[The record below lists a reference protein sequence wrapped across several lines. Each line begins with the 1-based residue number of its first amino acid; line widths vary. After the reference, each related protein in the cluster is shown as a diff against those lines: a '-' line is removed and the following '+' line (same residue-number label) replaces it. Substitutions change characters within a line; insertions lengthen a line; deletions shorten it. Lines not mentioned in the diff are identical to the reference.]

1 MAAAP
6 ASSDEDVTRGEVA
19 RGAGLVGLSRAAAL
33 IEVVAQPLF
42 IWLFGLPTYGIYVA
56 LWAAINF
63 VENVVDLSLT
73 SALQRLVPTG
83 DEEEAHAAVKAALLV
98 TVLPAAAIA
107 LLVTLNAGWVAS
119 FFHAA
124 PADKAI
130 LPTAI
135 ALFAWGLPLWTFIE
149 IATSAAR
156 ARRAFGPEIRLRLFW
171 EQIARIAFALAFF
184 GLGAGGLGL
193 VLAHLGSL
201 TLTAFLCLPLLARF
215 YDPRLLVRARIRG
228 GGVRLLLTTGLA
240 LLPANAARRFLV
252 DGPAVIINL
261 LLPGTRGAEASGLF
275 EIARKLA
282 TLPLAVRQAFQY
294 VMAPVA
300 AHQAR
305 ADRSRIAPL
314 YRFASR
320 LSTALVVPLAGWL
333 AFAGPDI
340 LSLYR
345 PEVMA
350 ALPLLY
356 ILVAA
361 RAAEAIVG
369 PATPIVEMTGHRIL
383 PLVNSLVGVASWA
396 ALSLWLVPL
405 YGAPGMAV
413 AVGAATV
420 AIAYMATLELQLT
433 ERLSPFDRKLF
444 LGLGTALAGVA
455 LMALAAD
462 LTRGPLRFASVT
474 FLWALASWCAVR
486 LGLVRGDREALGALA
501 RTLRL
506 VPPAPGP
513 SSK

>member
-1 MAAAP
+1 VNSTPAP
-6 ASSDEDVTRGEVA
+6 PPPSEEAVTRGEVA

-33 IEVVAQPLF
+33 IEAVAQPLY
-42 IWLFGLPTYGIYVA
+42 IWLFGLPAFGLYVT

-63 VENVVDLSLT
+63 AENLIDLSLT
-73 SALQRLVPTG
+73 SALQRLIPTG
-83 DEEEAHAAVKAALLV
+83 DEAQAHGAVKAALLV

-119 FFHAA
+119 FFSAA
-124 PADKAI
+124 PADRAT
-130 LPTAI
+130 LPTAV
-135 ALFAWGLPLWTFIE
+135 ALFAWGLPLWTFVE

-171 EQIARIAFALAFF
+171 EQIARIAFALGFF
-184 GLGAGGLGL
+184 GLGAGSLGL

-201 TLTAFLCLPLLARF
+201 ALTALLCLPLLAR
-215 YDPRLLVRARIRG
+215 YYQPRLLLRAPVSG
-228 GGVRLLLTTGLA
+228 AQFGLLLTTGLA
-240 LLPANAARRFLV
+240 LLPANASRRLLV
-252 DGPAVIINL
+252 DAPAMIINF
-261 LLPGTRGAEASGLF
+261 LLPGAQGAVAAGLF

-305 ADRSRIAPL
+305 ADRAQLAPL

-340 LSLYR
+340 LSIYR

-350 ALPLLY
+350 ALPILY

-396 ALSLWLVPL
+396 ALSLVLVPRF
-405 YGAPGMAV
+405 GAAGMAA
-413 AVGAATV
+413 AVGLATV
-420 AIAYMATLELQLT
+420 AIAYAATLELKLA
-433 ERLSPFDRKLF
+433 EGLSPFDRKLF
-444 LGLGTALAGVA
+444 LGLATALAGVG
-455 LMALAAD
+455 LMALAAWV
-462 LTRGPLRFASVT
+462 TRGPVRFASVT
-474 FLWALASWCAVR
+474 LLWALASWCAVR

-506 VPPAPGP
+506 VPAAPKP
-513 SSK
+513 

>member
-1 MAAAP
+1 MSEANGEEP
-6 ASSDEDVTRGEVA
+6 VTRGEVA

-33 IEVVAQPLF
+33 IEAVAQPLF
-42 IWLFGLPTYGIYVA
+42 IWMFGLAAYGLYVA

-63 VENVVDLSLT
+63 VENLVDLCLT
-73 SALQRLVPTG
+73 NALQRIVPTE
-83 DEEEAHAAVKAALLV
+83 DETEAHGAVKIALLI
-98 TVLPAAAIA
+98 TVLPAAVIA

-119 FFHAA
+119 HFSAA
-124 PADKAI
+124 PADRAM
-130 LPTAI
+130 LPTAV
-135 ALFAWGLPLWTFIE
+135 ALFAWGLPLWTFVE

-171 EQIARIAFALAFF
+171 EQTARILFALSFF
-184 GLGAGGLGL
+184 ALGAGSLGL

-201 TLTAFLCLPLLARF
+201 SLTALLCVPLLARF
-215 YDPRLLVRARIRG
+215 YNPRLLIRAPITAAN
-228 GGVRLLLTTGLA
+228 VRLLLTTGLA
-240 LLPANAARRFLV
+240 LLPANVARRLLV
-252 DGPAVIINL
+252 DAPAVIINL
-261 LLPGTRGAEASGLF
+261 LLPGASGAVASGLF

-305 ADRSRIAPL
+305 TDRAQLAPL

-340 LSLYR
+340 LSIYR

-383 PLVNSLVGVASWA
+383 PLVNSLVGAATLA
-396 ALSLWLVPL
+396 ALILLLVPRF
-405 YGAPGMAV
+405 GAAGMAV

-420 AIAYMATLELQLT
+420 AIAYAATLELQLT
-433 ERLSPFDRKLF
+433 EGLTPFDRKLF
-444 LGLGTALAGVA
+444 LGLFVALAGVA
-455 LMALAAD
+455 VMGLAAD
-462 LTRGPLRFASVT
+462 WTRGPIRFASVT
-474 FLWALASWCAVR
+474 LLWAAASWSAVR
-486 LGLVRGDREALGALA
+486 FGLVRGDREALGALA
-501 RTLRL
+501 RKLKL
-506 VPPAPGP
+506 I
-513 SSK
+513 

>member
-1 MAAAP
+1 M
-6 ASSDEDVTRGEVA
+6 SSEPPPDPEENVTRGEVA
-19 RGAGLVGLSRAAAL
+19 RGAGLVGLSRASAL
-33 IEVVAQPLF
+33 IEVVSQPLF

-63 VENVVDLSLT
+63 TENVVDLSLT
-73 SALQRLVPTG
+73 SALQRIVPTG
-83 DEEEAHAAVKAALLV
+83 DEEEAHAAVKGALLA
-98 TVLPAAAIA
+98 TVLPAALIA
-107 LLVTLNAGWVAS
+107 LLVGLNAEWVAS
-119 FFHAA
+119 FFSAA
-124 PADKAI
+124 PEDMAT

-149 IATSAAR
+149 ISTSAAR

-171 EQIARIAFALAFF
+171 EQIARIAFAVGVF
-184 GLGAGGLGL
+184 GLGAGSLGL

-201 TLTAFLCLPLLARF
+201 ALTALMCLPLLAR
-215 YDPRLLVRARIRG
+215 YYQPRRLLRARLSARGMRRLLV
-228 GGVRLLLTTGLA
+228 TGLA
-240 LLPANAARRFLV
+240 LLPSNASRRFLI
-252 DGPAVIINL
+252 DGPAVIINM
-261 LLPGTRGAEASGLF
+261 LLPGASGAVAAGLF

-305 ADRSRIAPL
+305 ADRAQIAPL

-340 LSLYR
+340 LSVYR

-369 PATPIVEMTGHRIL
+369 PATPIVEMTGHRVL
-383 PLVNSLVGVASWA
+383 PLVNSFVGVACWA
-396 ALSLWLVPL
+396 ALSLLLVPR

-420 AIAYMATLELQLT
+420 AIAYMATLELRLT
-433 ERLSPFDRKLF
+433 EGLTPFDRKLF
-444 LGLGTALAGVA
+444 RGLAVALAGVG
-455 LMALAAD
+455 LMALAAWQ
-462 LTRGPLRFASVT
+462 TRGPVRFASVT
-474 FLWALASWCAVR
+474 LLWAAASWCAVR
-486 LGLVRGDREALGALA
+486 LGLVRGDREALGGLA
-501 RTLRL
+501 RALRL
-506 VPPAPGP
+506 VDRTPGP
-513 SSK
+513 